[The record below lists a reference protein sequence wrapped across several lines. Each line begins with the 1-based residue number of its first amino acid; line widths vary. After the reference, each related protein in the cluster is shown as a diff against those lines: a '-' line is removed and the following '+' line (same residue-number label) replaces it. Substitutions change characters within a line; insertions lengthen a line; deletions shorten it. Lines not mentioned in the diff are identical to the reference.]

1 MNNNFLSLGL
11 ICAAAF
17 TLTNCTKELV
27 VSSKSDAPFEIIA
40 ETGTKTTTDGINTSW
55 ESTDNLSVFYAAAG
69 TKSYSSNLKFTN
81 ASGDSFKTSDAVDL
95 SGAENFDW
103 YAIYPYTSSIETPA
117 NTSKG
122 WVTIG
127 GTNQTQNGND
137 SKSHLSGGK
146 VCPLYGVIE
155 NIANTDVPT
164 FTMHHLTSVIEVLVK
179 NISGADLTV
188 NGVTFTAS
196 NESDIAG
203 TYYVNF
209 ADPDSGIGYTG
220 SGASYVSNTATLNVT
235 GGSAISDGNS
245 AKFYIAVKPFTAD
258 AGDELKISVN
268 GYEKSVTV
276 PTGGVD
282 FKAGGIN
289 TITFNYNNTE
299 STVSWTAASGALG
312 STISTV
318 GNTAIGTI
326 KTGEFEWNYTRTLV
340 SLKSGKKDYIAIN
353 NDYSDALQLGSSN
366 ALETIVLN
374 TSNIPG
380 KIKKV
385 IVNAAG
391 TNHQISIRV
400 NGNEYLSETP
410 MTGSL
415 ANYIGTGTES
425 GEIIISIMNTGT
437 TKKAF
442 YLKSITVSY
451 E

>member
-55 ESTDNLSVFYAAAG
+55 QSTDNLSVFYAAAG
-69 TKSYSSNLKFTN
+69 TTSYSSNLKFTN

-103 YAIYPYTSSIETPA
+103 YAIYPYTSAIVSP
-117 NTSKG
+117 NNDSKG
-122 WVTIG
+122 YITVG
-127 GTNQTQNGND
+127 GTSQTQEGND
-137 SKSHLSGGK
+137 SKLHLAGK
-146 VCPLYGVIE
+146 ACPLYGIVK
-155 NIANTDVPT
+155 NVASTGVPT
-164 FTMHHLTSVIEVLVK
+164 FAMHHLTSIIEVVV
-179 NISGADLTV
+179 NNNSGADLTV
-188 NGVTFTAS
+188 NDITFTAS

-209 ADPDSGIGYTG
+209 ANPAIGIKYTG
-220 SGASYVSNTATLNVT
+220 SGASYVSKSATLNVT
-235 GGSAISDGNS
+235 GGTPIADGNP

-258 AGDELKISVN
+258 AGDELIISVN

-282 FKAGGIN
+282 FKAGVIN
-289 TITFNYNNTE
+289 TITFNFNNAE

-312 STISTV
+312 SAISAQ
-318 GNTAIGTI
+318 GGTASGTI

-340 SLKSGKKDYIAIN
+340 SLTKDKKDYIAIN
-353 NDYSDALQLGSSN
+353 NNYSDALQLGSSN

-380 KIKKV
+380 IIKKV
-385 IVNAAG
+385 IVNSAG
-391 TNHQISIRV
+391 TNHKISITV
-400 NGNEYLSETP
+400 NGIEYLSETT
-410 MTGSL
+410 MAASL
-415 ANYIGTGTES
+415 ANYSGTGTES
-425 GEIIISIMNTGT
+425 GEIIISIMNTGS

-442 YLKSITVSY
+442 YLKSITVCY